1 MKTKLK
7 YTHCRDIMTKNIFKS
22 WVKKWFKDV
31 RFEGN
36 EYGNWYPVISI
47 SNWDDVKDQ
56 LPENHKPIDIIN
68 YKQEKS

>member
-7 YTHCRDIMTKNIFKS
+7 YTHCRDIMTKNIFKK
-22 WVKKWFKDV
+22 WIKKWFKDV
-31 RFEGN
+31 RFEGT

-56 LPENHKPIDIIN
+56 LPENHKPIDILN